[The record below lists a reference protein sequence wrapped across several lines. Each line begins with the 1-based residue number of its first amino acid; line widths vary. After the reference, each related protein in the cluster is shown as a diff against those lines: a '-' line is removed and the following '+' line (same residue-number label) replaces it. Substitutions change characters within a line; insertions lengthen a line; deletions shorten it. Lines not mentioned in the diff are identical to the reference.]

1 MVHFA
6 PITFWKQLIW
16 KITYMYAKKCKQ
28 TNKNTLLGKWYKPL
42 ELVAADSLSEIVT
55 ELWRIVYV

>member
-1 MVHFA
+1 MKNNLHVCQEMQTNEQKHFA
-6 PITFWKQLIW
+6 LQ
-16 KITYMYAKKCKQ
+16 
-28 TNKNTLLGKWYKPL
+28 WYKPL